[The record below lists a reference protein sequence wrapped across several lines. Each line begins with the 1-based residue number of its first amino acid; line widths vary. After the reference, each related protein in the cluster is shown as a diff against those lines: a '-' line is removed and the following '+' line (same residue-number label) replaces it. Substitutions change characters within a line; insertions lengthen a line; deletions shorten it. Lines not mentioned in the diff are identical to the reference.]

1 MLAPTVDS
9 DKTDTEGHLPLCEQ
23 DEVAL
28 SSLGVTAPQ
37 AMKSPIA
44 ADHHGVPFS
53 LISDTVC
60 TEEELS
66 GQSST
71 RGTTSQRS
79 STAYF
84 EGTQNIS
91 CHKRIPQGLRRNW

>member
-53 LISDTVC
+53 LICDIYI
-60 TEEELS
+60 
-66 GQSST
+66 
-71 RGTTSQRS
+71 RKK
-79 STAYF
+79 
-84 EGTQNIS
+84 S
-91 CHKRIPQGLRRNW
+91 CLIKGR

>member
-53 LISDTVC
+53 LICDIY

-66 GQSST
+66 D
-71 RGTTSQRS
+71 QRW
-79 STAYF
+79 
-84 EGTQNIS
+84 
-91 CHKRIPQGLRRNW
+91 QGGSLPNLR